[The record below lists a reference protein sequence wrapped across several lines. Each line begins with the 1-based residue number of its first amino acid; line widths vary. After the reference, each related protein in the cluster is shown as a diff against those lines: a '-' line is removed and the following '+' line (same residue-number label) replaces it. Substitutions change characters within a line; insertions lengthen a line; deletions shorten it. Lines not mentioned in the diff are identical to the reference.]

1 MRKPPVDRRL
11 FLKQI
16 AAWSAGATL
25 APPLFRILP
34 QALAEESPKP
44 VLAVAKG
51 SDYEALV
58 AKVLEPLGGI
68 KAFVKKG
75 EKVVVKP
82 NIGWDRKPE
91 LAANTHPLVVR
102 AIVKAALDA
111 GASKVMV
118 FDRTCNEMRRCYAS
132 SGIIEAIKGIEDSRL
147 SWGHIEEED
156 RKFVPV
162 KIEKAKDVKEW
173 SFYKDALD
181 ADCYIN
187 VPIAKH
193 HQLAKLTLGL
203 KNIMGV
209 IGGNRGQIHQAMG
222 QRIADL
228 NTVIRPR
235 LNIMDATRILLR
247 NGPVGG
253 KLEDVKVLDTLLAS
267 PDIVAIDSY
276 ATTFF
281 DMKPEEV
288 DATVAASKLGLG
300 EMDLSRVK
308 VVKV

>member
-68 KAFVKKG
+68 AAFVKKG
-75 EKVVVKP
+75 DRVVVKP

-91 LAANTHPLVVR
+91 QAANTHPLVVK
-102 AIVKAALDA
+102 AIVKLALDA

-118 FDRTCNEMRRCYAS
+118 FDRTCNEMRRCYVS
-132 SGIIEAIKGIEDSRL
+132 SGIIDAVKTIGDARVSWYHVED
-147 SWGHIEEED
+147 ED
-156 RKFVPV
+156 KKFVPV
-162 KIEKAKDVKEW
+162 KIEKAKDIKEW
-173 SFYKDALD
+173 QFYKDALE
-181 ADCYIN
+181 AECYIN

-193 HQLAKLTLGL
+193 HRLSKLTLSL
-203 KNIMGV
+203 KNVMGS
-209 IGGNRGQIHQAMG
+209 IGGNRGEIHQAMG

-228 NTVIRPR
+228 NTVLRPK
-235 LNIMDATRILLR
+235 LNVMDATRILLR

-253 KLEDVKVLDTLLAS
+253 KLEDVKVLDTLIAS
-267 PDIVAIDSY
+267 ADIVATDAY
-276 ATTFF
+276 ATTLF
-281 DMKPEEV
+281 DQKPEEIE
-288 DATVAASKLGLG
+288 ATAAAAKLGLG
-300 EMDLSRVK
+300 EMDLARVK
-308 VVKV
+308 IVKV